1 MSGLQELEA
10 FFSSVPATPHFTQR
24 SVNIPGDFRTGWRL
38 SVLSLLLSK
47 GRSRSLTLPHLH
59 VLWWAIRTSTS
70 RSLFLKWHEGD
81 KSPDELLVRFDPSLT
96 LTVDLA
102 FGQGLAERTET
113 GLVKLT
119 TTGSALAES
128 VDKDPSVLA
137 AEKEFLAKL
146 PKSISQRQI
155 RDLLEW
161 T

>member
-1 MSGLQELEA
+1 M
-10 FFSSVPATPHFTQR
+10 
-24 SVNIPGDFRTGWRL
+24 
-38 SVLSLLLSK
+38 
-47 GRSRSLTLPHLH
+47 
-59 VLWWAIRTSTS
+59 
-70 RSLFLKWHEGD
+70 
-81 KSPDELLVRFDPSLT
+81 RFDPSLT